1 MLNLT
6 EQAYEQLKKIS
17 AHAGIKCDDMVVT
30 QMEPSTIYFKALK
43 FGQLVRFTVE
53 RTKTGKVKKGSVRFY
68 EPAET
73 F

>member
-1 MLNLT
+1 
-6 EQAYEQLKKIS
+6 
-17 AHAGIKCDDMVVT
+17 MVVT